1 MSAIGTRL
9 QDDTKRLAEHLFK
22 FATPKGAE
30 DPFGE
35 VVVIDEFAAKL
46 PESFTHH
53 YSAPTARAD
62 KRGNLWRATLGR
74 RTELVSALKR
84 GGPTHDPAF
93 TLRRVAMGTYEIAT
107 PERAIVVN
115 KNTKQMTSLAKHL
128 RKEGQRLLSS
138 VDYASLPNVEPA
150 DLERIMQPM
159 DMVVGQLEALEKYG
173 RQVLETAKEQV
184 KRLSLG
190 SGAYVFDPANP
201 ERHLTHAAWRTPKA
215 IAAPEKELED
225 A

>member
-1 MSAIGTRL
+1 MSTIGTRL
-9 QDDTKRLAEHLFK
+9 NDDTKQLAERLFK
-22 FATPKGAE
+22 FATPKGAS

-35 VVVIDEFAAKL
+35 LVVIDDFADTL
-46 PESFTHH
+46 PGSFTHH

-74 RTELVSALKR
+74 RAELVSALKR
-84 GGPTHDPAF
+84 GGPAHDPAF
-93 TLRRVAMGTYEIAT
+93 TLRRVALGTYEIAT

-128 RKEGQRLLSS
+128 RKEGQRLLAS
-138 VDYASLPNVEPA
+138 VDYTTLSNVEPA

-190 SGAYVFDPANP
+190 SAPYVFDPTNP
-201 ERHLTHAAWRTPKA
+201 TKHLTHAAWRQPKA
-215 IAAPEKELED
+215 IAAPVRELED

>member
-1 MSAIGTRL
+1 MSTIGTRL
-9 QDDTKRLAEHLFK
+9 QDETKRLAERLFT
-22 FATPKGAE
+22 FATPKGEA

-35 VVVIDEFAAKL
+35 IVKIDDFAETL

-93 TLRRVAMGTYEIAT
+93 TLRRVAVGTYEIAT

-128 RKEGQRLLSS
+128 RKEGQRLLAS
-138 VDYASLPNVEPA
+138 VDYTSLPNVEPA
-150 DLERIMQPM
+150 DLERILQPM

-190 SGAYVFDPANP
+190 SGAYVFDSANP
-201 ERHLTHAAWRTPKA
+201 TKHLTHAAWRDR
-215 IAAPEKELED
+215 AALVAPKELEGV